1 MQNGASKDPLR
12 ALTFVGR
19 LLLLLTLIVAGGVFY
34 YFVMYVLPDLPVR
47 SYPIVFLL
55 IPVLIGA
62 GVFFIVVSLILQ
74 VCRIPVWTEDVKKQE
89 APPSESPASE
99 PNRREKN

>member
-19 LLLLLTLIVAGGVFY
+19 LLLLMTLIVAGGVFY
-34 YFVMYVLPDLPVR
+34 YVVMYVLKDLPVR
-47 SYPIVFLL
+47 SFPVAFIL
-55 IPVLIGA
+55 IPVVIGA
-62 GVFFIVVSLILQ
+62 GVFFLVVSLILQ

-89 APPSESPASE
+89 TLPSEPPASAGKSE
-99 PNRREKN
+99 ES